1 MLWIGS
7 SQIVNLEAA
16 ARRRARRP
24 VFRVVGV
31 VIEWIGD
38 RKPRAGE
45 GVWGCFSVVITSVEM
60 LVLVAP
66 YSRGYIGH
74 VMAHLCFDKSVV
86 CFALFRN
93 RS

>member
-7 SQIVNLEAA
+7 SQIGNLEAA

-45 GVWGCFSVVITSVEM
+45 GVWGCFSVVITSGEM

-66 YSRGYIGH
+66 YPRGYIGH
-74 VMAHLCFDKSVV
+74 VLANLCFDKSVG